1 MILESL
7 CGKSSNMAHTPAK
20 SREGILKILEAN
32 KNGLKKFGVR
42 KLALFGSYARG
53 EESSTS
59 DLDFLVDFDRVSF
72 DAYMDLKFYLEN
84 LFGRKVDL
92 VLIETLKERLKKSIL
107 KENVHVPGL

>member
-1 MILESL
+1 MILEAL
-7 CGKSSNMAHTPAK
+7 CGKNSNMAHTSVK
-20 SREGILKILEAN
+20 SRDAILKVLEVH

-59 DLDFLVDFDRVSF
+59 DLDFLVDFEKVSF

-92 VLIETLKERLKKSIL
+92 VLFDTIKERLRNSIL
-107 KENVHVPGL
+107 KENIHVPGL